1 MKFRALLF
9 ALLLISPF
17 AGAQQWITGKVL
29 DAKGAGIEGVVVS
42 DGYTVVRSDASGSYF
57 FDTNPKAKFIFV
69 STPNGHDHEGSFY
82 QKIGEGAEYNFTLVK
97 AEKVPNTFIH
107 LSDTE
112 ASVYK
117 DWVTLFK
124 SYVSSVKPAFVVFN
138 GDICYEKGMRFH
150 AAELMSKNLGVR
162 AVYTLGN
169 HDLVDGTYGEELYET
184 LFGPVWYS
192 FNSGGVHFVNL
203 PVLYGDR
210 KTNFTPDDVYSWLK
224 KDLESIAPGTP
235 VVIFDH
241 HLVGFAENFVLKTE
255 KMELDL
261 LAYNLKA
268 YLYGHY
274 HTNLY
279 HKTLKGGVATISTM
293 SPNKGG
299 IDHSPS
305 SFRLITFSPAGDLK
319 SQLVY
324 SPLDKHMR
332 ATAFR
337 ERGSQGW
344 SIFGGERIGIKV
356 VASLYD
362 TPSNVTSAWAIAG
375 KKEYKLVKAGNF
387 TWTGII
393 PVSAA
398 RKSDELRSIL
408 VKAQFSD
415 GSVITKPAEFAFG
428 DIYSDNSKEPGI
440 LWSANIGAPIF
451 MTSPVTTEKLVI
463 CATTDDDSSKVAAIT
478 ALDKKSGKTI
488 WTFKTVNS
496 VKNSMAMWDGVLFA
510 ADVEG
515 RVYALDAEKGTLKWS
530 RELRSGSVHPVYT
543 QGVTVHDGVLYAGQG
558 AFLTA
563 LRVSDGKV
571 IWVNEGWKGGV
582 STVASPVVEKGSGV
596 LLTAAYWTGR
606 FAHDASSG
614 KLLWEKRDDD
624 TRIAD
629 NSPVAFD
636 GSLFYSSPNYITQ
649 VNPRTGEELLKH
661 KIAYTV
667 NSNSRPLVT
676 DKYYITGT
684 SDKGVAAFDRTK
696 DYREIWN
703 FKTNPAILYTAP
715 YTKDFQMT
723 VEGGVVMHGDNVYF
737 GASDGYIY
745 CAEARTGVFRWR
757 LNAGMPLLGT
767 PVIDNGILYAAD
779 FAGNIW
785 AIRI

>member
-29 DAKGAGIEGVVVS
+29 DVKGAGIEGVVVS
-42 DGYTVVRSDASGSYF
+42 DGYTVVKSDATGSYF

-69 STPNGHDHEGSFY
+69 STPYGHDHKGSFY
-82 QKIGEGAEYNFTLVK
+82 QRIGEGAEYNFTLVK
-97 AEKVPNTFIH
+97 VEKTPNTFIH

-124 SYVSSVKPAFVVFN
+124 SYVSDVKPAFVVFN

-150 AAELMSKNLGVR
+150 AKELMSENLGVR
-162 AVYTLGN
+162 TVYTLGN
-169 HDLVDGTYGEELYET
+169 HDLVDGASGEELYEK

-210 KTNFTPDDVYSWLK
+210 KTSYTADDVYSWLK
-224 KDLESIAPGTP
+224 KDLEAVAPGTP

-241 HLVGFAENFVLKTE
+241 HLVGFETNFVLKTD

-261 LAYNLKA
+261 MAYNLKA

-324 SPLDKHMR
+324 SPLDKHIR

-337 ERGSQGW
+337 ESTQQGRTL
-344 SIFGGERIGIKV
+344 FGGERTGIKV
-356 VASLYD
+356 IASLYD
-362 TPSNVTSAWAIAG
+362 TPSNVTAAWAVAG
-375 KKEYKLVKAGNF
+375 KKEYKLTKTGTFTWITTIPGSAFKKGEELSLSVKAN
-387 TWTGII
+387 
-393 PVSAA
+393 
-398 RKSDELRSIL
+398 
-408 VKAQFSD
+408 FSD
-415 GSVITKPAEFAFG
+415 GSQIIKPADIAFANATG
-428 DIYSDNSKEPGI
+428 AGSMVPQIM
-440 LWSANIGAPIF
+440 WSSNLGAPVF
-451 MTSPVTTEKLVI
+451 MTSPVVSESLVI

-478 ALDKKSGKTI
+478 ALDKKSGKTV
-488 WTFKTVNS
+488 WSFRTVNS
-496 VKNSMAMWDGVLFA
+496 VKNSMAVWDGVLFA

-515 RVYALDAEKGTLKWS
+515 RVYALDMQRGTLKWS
-530 RELRSGSVHPVYT
+530 RELRSNSIHPVYT

-571 IWVNEGWKGGV
+571 LWVNEAWKGGV
-582 STVASPVVEKGSGV
+582 STVATPVVEKGSGV

-606 FAHDASSG
+606 FAHDASTG

-629 NSPVAFD
+629 NSPVAFG
-636 GSLFYSSPNYITQ
+636 GSLFYSSPNYITE
-649 VNPRTGEELLKH
+649 VNPVTGEELLKH
-661 KIAYTV
+661 RIPYTI

-676 DKYYITGT
+676 ENYYITGT
-684 SDKGVAAFDRTK
+684 ADKGVAAFDRK
-696 DYREIWN
+696 REYREMWN
-703 FKTNPAILYTAP
+703 FKTNPSILYTAP

-723 VEGGVVMHGDNVYF
+723 VEGGVVMQGDNVYF
-737 GASDGYIY
+737 GANDGYIY
-745 CAEARTGVFRWR
+745 CVEARTGVFRWR
-757 LNAGMPLLGT
+757 LNVGMPVLGT

-779 FAGNIW
+779 FAGNMW
-785 AIRI
+785 AVKI